1 MDFLNGC
8 FWIIVE
14 SVIVHCL
21 SKHLLN
27 YRKKNYIDEFSLFK
41 DVYREKALSYKTPGL
56 TKSMNIVIW
65 VIGTSNQLFLRGS

>member
-8 FWIIVE
+8 FWIIIE
-14 SVIVHCL
+14 SVIVQCL

-27 YRKKNYIDEFSLFK
+27 YRKKNYIKEISLFK
-41 DVYREKALSYKTPGL
+41 DAYREKALASKTPAL